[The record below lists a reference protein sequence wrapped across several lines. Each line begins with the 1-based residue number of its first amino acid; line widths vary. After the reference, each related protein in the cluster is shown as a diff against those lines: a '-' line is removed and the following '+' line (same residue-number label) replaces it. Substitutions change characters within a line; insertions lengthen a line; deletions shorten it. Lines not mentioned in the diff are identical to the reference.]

1 MARSPV
7 TTIRAHFGPIAR
19 RAFVPP
25 VRPEPIVRGS
35 GAPVSLETMTLNGID
50 PMT

>member
-1 MARSPV
+1 M
-7 TTIRAHFGPIAR
+7 TTTAALRRPNAR

-35 GAPVSLETMTLNGID
+35 MPPVYWATRTPIGID
-50 PMT
+50 PHT